1 MSRTI
6 LHSDMNCF
14 YASVEM
20 LHHPE
25 LAGKP
30 MAVGGDPEAR
40 HGIVLTANY
49 IAKRAG
55 VKTGM
60 ALWQARQ
67 VCPEIIFVPPR
78 MDLYLRFSRMAQE
91 IYSEYTDQREPFGID
106 ESWLDVTASTSI
118 KGDGM
123 KIAKEISSRIKYEL
137 GVTVSIGV
145 SWNKIFAKLGSDY
158 KKPDAITEFSKD
170 NYKDIAWKLPVG
182 DLLMVGRSTERTMKK
197 LGICT
202 IGDLAG
208 AEPSILETSEYYPEV
223 LQVEEDCIKET
234 GTKIVLRKLK
244 KLTTSLTP
252 EYIKKR
258 VARRFGIIGKEFS
271 FSVYVNGEEV
281 SISDRDYFHKLSYIW
296 YFGNE
301 SQKYADFC
309 ENVSHKEERENI
321 ISCNGENYKITGW
334 IGSVDASGDL
344 KDGEDNLN
352 KIVVLVRG
360 KLGQE
365 DILSEYSE
373 GGLYSKYLI
382 GEINADFFDDDT
394 LDDMATSN
402 RQEYRK
408 DDERFI
414 ALKQFVQDELK
425 YIQGKWTELRNE
437 SGEEKARELLPVI
450 DTWCK
455 SLQGDDKKYA
465 KKMFGKINQI
475 VADDDKKKEIL
486 KFSVLAFEKLKYAKH
501 LSAIDNIEAENF
513 EVFKDIFTGL
523 DEIEATLY
531 YQIIRERIEVIK
543 VFQSI
548 TDENALEKVIQT
560 HLFNHLWL
568 LDPSWERVENTQ
580 YMETT
585 VLNALNSEYNSL
597 TSEEKAGR
605 LDVGYRQTAGK
616 HIIIEL
622 KRADRIVTT
631 SEMIKQVKKYHDALN
646 KVLSAI
652 YQTNYSFE
660 ILFVL
665 GRPIDN
671 NDSIENR
678 ELVANI
684 LKPMNA
690 RVVYYQELIENAYK
704 AYNEYIAANKQSQPL
719 IDMFSQLESS
729 MDD

>member
-1 MSRTI
+1 MDNKFIMSLSLNVLNHLGINLYSNIPAVLSEIVANSWDADATRVDITI
-6 LHSDMNCF
+6 SDDEIVIKDDGCGMSAEDINNKF
-14 YASVEM
+14 LYVGYQKREQSVESPKYNRKYM
-20 LHHPE
+20 GRKGI
-25 LAGKP
+25 GKLS
-30 MAVGGDPEAR
+30 MFSIAR
-40 HGIVLTANY
+40 EVDVVS
-49 IAKRAG
+49 K
-55 VKTGM
+55 KEM
-60 ALWQARQ
+60 
-67 VCPEIIFVPPR
+67 
-78 MDLYLRFSRMAQE
+78 
-91 IYSEYTDQREPFGID
+91 ID
-106 ESWLDVTASTSI
+106 ESGTSYF
-118 KGDGM
+118 
-123 KIAKEISSRIKYEL
+123 E
-137 GVTVSIGV
+137 VSGFRMNI
-145 SWNKIFAKLGSDY
+145 DE
-158 KKPDAITEFSKD
+158 ITEV
-170 NYKDIAWKLPVG
+170 I
-182 DLLMVGRSTERTMKK
+182 KK
-197 LGICT
+197 EH
-202 IGDLAG
+202 DD
-208 AEPSILETSEYYPEV
+208 SNSSSNYYPTI
-223 LQVEEDCIKET
+223 LQVDENSIENT
-234 GTKIVLRKLK
+234 GTKIVLKNLK
-244 KLTTSLTP
+244 KLTTSLTA

-271 FSVYVNGEEV
+271 FSVFVNGEEV

-301 SQKYADFC
+301 SKKYADYC
-309 ENVSHKEERENI
+309 EKASHKEERNNEI
-321 ISCNGENYKITGW
+321 LHNGVKYKVTGW

-382 GEINADFFDDDT
+382 GEINADFFDEDT

-402 RQEYRK
+402 RQDYRK

-414 ALKQFVQDELK
+414 ALKKFVQEELK

-437 SGEEKARELLPVI
+437 SGEEKAKELLPVI

-486 KFSVLAFEKLKYAKH
+486 KYSVLAFEKLKYAKH
-501 LSAIDNIEAENF
+501 LSAIDKIEAENF

-531 YQIIRERIEVIK
+531 YQIIRERIE
-543 VFQSI
+543 
-548 TDENALEKVIQT
+548 
-560 HLFNHLWL
+560 
-568 LDPSWERVENTQ
+568 NTQ

-585 VLNALNSEYNSL
+585 VLNALNSQYNGL
-597 TSEEKAGR
+597 TDEEKAGR
-605 LDVGYRQTAGK
+605 LDIGYRQTAGK

-622 KRADRIVTT
+622 KKADRIVTT
-631 SEMIKQVKKYHDALN
+631 SEMVKQVKKYHDALN
-646 KVLSAI
+646 KVLASAN
-652 YQTNYSFE
+652 QSNYAFE

-671 NDSIENR
+671 NDSAENR
-678 ELVANI
+678 EVVANI
-684 LKPMNA
+684 LKPLNG
-690 RVVYYQELIENAYK
+690 RVVYYKELIENAYK
-704 AYNEYIAANKQSQPL
+704 AYNEYIVANKQSQPL
-719 IDMFSQLESS
+719 IDMFSQLENS

>member
-1 MSRTI
+1 MENKFIMSLSLNVLNHLGI
-6 LHSDMNCF
+6 NLYSNI
-14 YASVEM
+14 
-20 LHHPE
+20 P
-25 LAGKP
+25 
-30 MAVGGDPEAR
+30 AVLSE
-40 HGIVLTANY
+40 IVANSWDAD
-49 IAKRAG
+49 AKRVDITIAEDQIIIEDDG
-55 VKTGM
+55 CGM
-60 ALWQARQ
+60 SADDINNKFLYVGYQKREESLESKIYHRKYMGRKGIGKLSMFSIARE
-67 VCPEIIFVPPR
+67 VEVI
-78 MDLYLRFSRMAQE
+78 S
-91 IYSEYTDQREPFGID
+91 
-106 ESWLDVTASTSI
+106 
-118 KGDGM
+118 K
-123 KIAKEISSRIKYEL
+123 KEIRK
-137 GVTVSIGV
+137 
-145 SWNKIFAKLGSDY
+145 
-158 KKPDAITEFSKD
+158 
-170 NYKDIAWKLPVG
+170 
-182 DLLMVGRSTERTMKK
+182 
-197 LGICT
+197 
-202 IGDLAG
+202 AG
-208 AEPSILETSEYYPEV
+208 AEGKCFEISGFRMNIDDIANVIKSEHSDSNSSSEYYPEV

-616 HIIIEL
+616 HIII
-622 KRADRIVTT
+622 D
-631 SEMIKQVKKYHDALN
+631 
-646 KVLSAI
+646 
-652 YQTNYSFE
+652 
-660 ILFVL
+660 
-665 GRPIDN
+665 
-671 NDSIENR
+671 
-678 ELVANI
+678 
-684 LKPMNA
+684 
-690 RVVYYQELIENAYK
+690 
-704 AYNEYIAANKQSQPL
+704 
-719 IDMFSQLESS
+719 
-729 MDD
+729 

>member
-1 MSRTI
+1 MDNKFIMSLSLNVLNHLGINLYSNIPAVLSEIVANSWDADATRVDITISDGEIVIKDDGCGMSAEDINNKFLYVGYQKREQSTHSPKYNRKYMGRKGIGKLSMFSIAREVEVISKKEMTNESGTSYFEVNGFRMNIDKITEVIKKEHEDSNSSSNYYPTI
-6 LHSDMNCF
+6 L
-14 YASVEM
+14 
-20 LHHPE
+20 
-25 LAGKP
+25 
-30 MAVGGDPEAR
+30 
-40 HGIVLTANY
+40 
-49 IAKRAG
+49 
-55 VKTGM
+55 
-60 ALWQARQ
+60 Q
-67 VCPEIIFVPPR
+67 V
-78 MDLYLRFSRMAQE
+78 
-91 IYSEYTDQREPFGID
+91 D
-106 ESWLDVTASTSI
+106 ENSI
-118 KGDGM
+118 
-123 KIAKEISSRIKYEL
+123 
-137 GVTVSIGV
+137 
-145 SWNKIFAKLGSDY
+145 
-158 KKPDAITEFSKD
+158 
-170 NYKDIAWKLPVG
+170 
-182 DLLMVGRSTERTMKK
+182 
-197 LGICT
+197 
-202 IGDLAG
+202 
-208 AEPSILETSEYYPEV
+208 ET
-223 LQVEEDCIKET
+223 T
-234 GTKIVLRKLK
+234 GTKIVLKNLK
-244 KLTTSLTP
+244 KLTTSLTA

-271 FSVYVNGEEV
+271 FSVFVNGEEV

-296 YFGNE
+296 YFGSE
-301 SQKYADFC
+301 SEKYADYC
-309 ENVSHKEERENI
+309 ENASHKEERNNEI
-321 ISCNGENYKITGW
+321 LHNGVKYKVTGW

-365 DILSEYSE
+365 DMLSEYSE

-382 GEINADFFDDDT
+382 GEINADFFDEDD

-402 RQEYRK
+402 HQDYRK

-414 ALKQFVQDELK
+414 ALKKFVQEELK

-437 SGEEKARELLPVI
+437 SGEEKAKELLPVI

-486 KFSVLAFEKLKYAKH
+486 KYSVLAFEKLKYAKH
-501 LSAIDNIEAENF
+501 LSAIDKIEAENF

-548 TDENALEKVIQT
+548 TDDNALEKVIQT

-585 VLNALNSEYNSL
+585 VLNALNSQYDGL
-597 TSEEKAGR
+597 TDEEKAGR
-605 LDVGYRQTAGK
+605 LDIGYRQTAGK
-616 HIIIEL
+616 HIVIEL

-631 SEMIKQVKKYHDALN
+631 SEMVKQVKKYHDALN
-646 KVLSAI
+646 KVLISAN
-652 YQTNYSFE
+652 QNNYAFE

-665 GRPIDN
+665 GRPVDN
-671 NDSIENR
+671 NDSVENR
-678 ELVANI
+678 VLVADV

-690 RVVYYQELIENAYK
+690 RVVYYKELIENAYK
-704 AYNEYIAANKQSQPL
+704 SYNEYIVANKQSQPL
-719 IDMFSQLESS
+719 IDMFSKLENL

>member
-1 MSRTI
+1 MDNKFIMSLSLNVLNHLGINLYSNIPAVLSEIVANSWDADATRVDITI
-6 LHSDMNCF
+6 SDDEIVIKDDGCGMSAEDINNKF
-14 YASVEM
+14 LYVGYQKREQSVESPKYNRKYM
-20 LHHPE
+20 GRKGI
-25 LAGKP
+25 GKLS
-30 MAVGGDPEAR
+30 MFSIAR
-40 HGIVLTANY
+40 EVDVVS
-49 IAKRAG
+49 K
-55 VKTGM
+55 KEM
-60 ALWQARQ
+60 
-67 VCPEIIFVPPR
+67 
-78 MDLYLRFSRMAQE
+78 
-91 IYSEYTDQREPFGID
+91 ID
-106 ESWLDVTASTSI
+106 ESGTSYF
-118 KGDGM
+118 
-123 KIAKEISSRIKYEL
+123 E
-137 GVTVSIGV
+137 VSGFRMNI
-145 SWNKIFAKLGSDY
+145 DE
-158 KKPDAITEFSKD
+158 ITEV
-170 NYKDIAWKLPVG
+170 I
-182 DLLMVGRSTERTMKK
+182 KK
-197 LGICT
+197 EH
-202 IGDLAG
+202 DD
-208 AEPSILETSEYYPEV
+208 SNSSSNYYPTI
-223 LQVEEDCIKET
+223 LQVDENSIENT
-234 GTKIVLRKLK
+234 GTKIVLKNLK
-244 KLTTSLTP
+244 KLTTSLTA

-271 FSVYVNGEEV
+271 FSVFVNGEEV

-301 SQKYADFC
+301 SKKYADYC
-309 ENVSHKEERENI
+309 EKASHKEERNNEI
-321 ISCNGENYKITGW
+321 LHNGVKYKVTGW

-382 GEINADFFDDDT
+382 GEINADFFDEDT

-402 RQEYRK
+402 RQDYRK

-414 ALKQFVQDELK
+414 ALKKFVQEELK

-437 SGEEKARELLPVI
+437 SGEEKAKELLPVI

-486 KFSVLAFEKLKYAKH
+486 KYSVLAFEKLKYAKH
-501 LSAIDNIEAENF
+501 LSAIDKIEAENF

-531 YQIIRERIEVIK
+531 YQIIRER
-543 VFQSI
+543 
-548 TDENALEKVIQT
+548 
-560 HLFNHLWL
+560 
-568 LDPSWERVENTQ
+568 VENTQ

-585 VLNALNSEYNSL
+585 VLNALNSQYNGL
-597 TSEEKAGR
+597 TDEEKAGR
-605 LDVGYRQTAGK
+605 LDIGYRQTAGK

-622 KRADRIVTT
+622 KKADRIVTT
-631 SEMIKQVKKYHDALN
+631 SEMVKQVKKYHDALN
-646 KVLSAI
+646 KVLASAN
-652 YQTNYSFE
+652 QSNYAFE

-671 NDSIENR
+671 NDSAENR
-678 ELVANI
+678 EVVANI
-684 LKPMNA
+684 LKPLNG
-690 RVVYYQELIENAYK
+690 RVVYYKELIENAYK
-704 AYNEYIAANKQSQPL
+704 AYNEYIVANKQSQPL
-719 IDMFSQLESS
+719 IDMFSQLENS